1 MIGLLTES
9 QINQMKNGNLDYVRM
24 GMIYNKNFIKR
35 LRAKDGDYVGF
46 ADEENLPVIWVFK
59 VMGS

>member
-1 MIGLLTES
+1 
-9 QINQMKNGNLDYVRM
+9 MKNGNLDYVRM